1 MLVNFLV
8 ARCTLKYF
16 SGFMC
21 KLWNQ
26 VFCEAQSI
34 ALFGCG
40 QLVRTEREREG
51 RVGENTGNEVEDLY
65 Y

>member
-34 ALFGCG
+34 ALLGG
-40 QLVRTEREREG
+40 AANSSVRSEREG